1 MQPVLDIRC
10 LAAFLSDPTNRCKNQ
25 LPGRVESSAKLCQ
38 NVASGRLMSGSVQ
51 AAEDKMA
58 VMLGRNPLLEA
69 EATSM
74 GCSIDPGARF
84 EVLQNFGF

>member
-1 MQPVLDIRC
+1 MQHSRC
-10 LAAFLSDPTNRCKNQ
+10 STSGANAYSDPTQ
-25 LPGRVESSAKLCQ
+25 LQELPAQRVESSAKLCQ

-74 GCSIDPGARF
+74 GCSMDPGARF